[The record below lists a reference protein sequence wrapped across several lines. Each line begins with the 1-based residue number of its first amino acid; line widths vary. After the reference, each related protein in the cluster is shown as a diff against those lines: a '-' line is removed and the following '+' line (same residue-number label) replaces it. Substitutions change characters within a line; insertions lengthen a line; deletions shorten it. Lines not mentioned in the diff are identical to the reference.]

1 MNGDI
6 ERKSPAGRTGFLE
19 QKASGEREAGG
30 VFRSE
35 TLRTVIRSR
44 LSPTLAARS
53 QHFGGRL
60 FGTSDSFQVL
70 GSAVEANVGDFG
82 GTGPGVCTARWGLS
96 FDWGL

>member
-19 QKASGEREAGG
+19 QKASGGREAG
-30 VFRSE
+30 VPSVQSNNSADRYSFPS
-35 TLRTVIRSR
+35 V
-44 LSPTLAARS
+44 AARS

-70 GSAVEANVGDFG
+70 GSAVEANVSDFE